1 MSLSLLPHDI
11 FVRQLKLKLRDAAR
25 AIGDA
30 LGIGERTF
38 RARKETFL
46 VNINSFPDSL
56 QGKYCREGVLWSDE
70 GLNAQAQIYAFLE
83 IYLWKQRELG
93 FEIIVQAA
101 DCPTCENGNHLPDK
115 TTIFVFHDESIFTT
129 KDGQKW
135 PKDTPSIAPKGNGSG
150 IMVSDFIEEK
160 DGFLRVIDEAGN
172 VNEARVLFE
181 YGKNHEGY
189 WTSHHFMHQIENAVK
204 VAEAKYPKESYCIC
218 WIFDHSSCHNT
229 NVDNVLIASNM
240 NAKPGGKQHMLRD
253 TVWKGRVQKMV

>member
-1 MSLSLLPHDI
+1 MYVAGHEREDVVKYRGGGGGNFLNTMSS
-11 FVRQLKLKLRDAAR
+11 
-25 AIGDA
+25 
-30 LGIGERTF
+30 
-38 RARKETFL
+38 
-46 VNINSFPDSL
+46 
-56 QGKYCREGVLWSDE
+56 
-70 GLNAQAQIYAFLE
+70 
-83 IYLWKQRELG
+83 LG
-93 FEIIVQAA
+93 FLTKQNAPTVKAA